1 MSETDTATNSRQIQN
16 SLPFLIMAVWSFTH
30 GEFHHFS
37 SWQFYLLTT
46 VSFTHHGAFGIK
58 LNCNSCL
65 AGFHWKFRLY
75 AKTLNILLNLKAGGK
90 LNSQQFKKLSQ
101 RAFFI
106 LSALFRGKGR
116 LSPSCSWSKIPIVI
130 FWPNAITPRPG
141 MMMNKLIFCILFPLP
156 LSSSSPPH
164 FIFIFTPALYLYMCA
179 RGQWIR
185 WCWKGTLAEQPA
197 ANVGTEILF
206 SNWNQMQIQIAS
218 KSRYNWAQKSSFQIE
233 TKCKFKLQA
242 NPNIFE
248 HRNPLLKWEQ
258 NANSNCKRI
267 QIYLSTEIFF

>member
-130 FWPNAITPRPG
+130 FWPNAITPQAWQLWWWISSYFAYYFLCLYLHLHPRT
-141 MMMNKLIFCILFPLP
+141 
-156 LSSSSPPH
+156 LSLSLPPH
-164 FIFIFTPALYLYMCA
+164 FIFICVQEDNESAD
-179 RGQWIR
+179 
-185 WCWKGTLAEQPA
+185 AEKEPWR
-197 ANVGTEILF
+197 NNRL
-206 SNWNQMQIQIAS
+206 QML
-218 KSRYNWAQKSSFQIE
+218 AQKSSFQIE

-242 NPNIFE
+242 NPDIIE
-248 HRNPLLKWEQ
+248 HRNPLFKLKP
-258 NANSNCKRI
+258 NANSNCKQI
-267 QIYLSTEIFF
+267 LIYLSTEILF